1 MSSVDS
7 ALNSSSTLLVI
18 DFIKPVKKDLTEK
31 DIVKYGRISTLVF
44 MVIAA
49 AWAPQI
55 QNFTGLWDYLQQM
68 FSIIVPPIAVIFLV
82 GVFFKRGNGDGAF
95 WTLVIGTLAG
105 IGLFVL
111 EQFDMWHLHY
121 TINVGLMIV
130 LSTVIF
136 VGISLMTPAPDA
148 EKIKL
153 LTYRRELL
161 MEGFE
166 DVPCEGKTTRINK
179 YLSEVGYCS
188 RRAADKLIEQGRVT
202 INGKVP
208 EMGTKIVA
216 GDEVRVDGEPVSG
229 SNEKPVYLAFNKP
242 IGIVCTTDTRVE
254 PDNIVDFI
262 NYPKRIFPIGRLDKP
277 SEGLILLT
285 NDGDI
290 VNKILRARNHHEKEY
305 IVTVDKP
312 ITNSFIEQMQ
322 NGVPILDQV
331 TRKCVVEEITKY
343 QFKIILTQGLN
354 RQIRRMCEYLEYR
367 VKKLKRIRIMN
378 VKLDMPVGRLG
389 FRENRWLQWFVG
401 SYFGFAFTFALYIFL
416 VRFEIMDPS
425 FDYLIDIAIVFFIGM
440 LSFFGFIQP
449 EVFEGKSLKE
459 ILPFIK
465 YKKTGLSPALSI
477 EMKGKLLDIMQKDK
491 PYLNHELRLDDI
503 SRLMNLSR
511 NHSSWN
517 LEEVNWVSKDTT
529 HILKRNKLGIL
540 LITDESYGI
549 IWSPTQDDRIPFKKL
564 SNPTDE
570 EILNGFRSIVFN
582 AGTYIK
588 TDSTMTST
596 STIAKVPGFE
606 GASREGKVVHIEESG
621 NDFNHPNNLV
631 VVQHGDN
638 TYAQYMHLTRDG
650 ARVKIGEQ
658 VTKGQ
663 AIGLSGATGLA
674 GYPHLHFVVTSGSWK
689 YPYSSIPKNFSN
701 TTANENSLQMGPFY
715 KGEVI
720 DVANKKPLVFATL
733 TISDTNISTITNT
746 EGQFALKVPADII
759 EEVNL
764 SVPKNAKIL
773 VQQTLQK
780 KGENYFDDP
789 TLMTAFYRETIKK
802 RKKNVSLSE
811 AVVNIYK
818 TSYTSD
824 RKDAVELYKARKST
838 DYSKL
843 DTVALKLQGGPFN
856 ALFVDLIKY
865 PEYIFDEESIDDYK
879 FIFERS
885 TRVNNKL
892 IYIIGFKQLDGI
904 TDQLYQGKL
913 YIDAENKIL
922 TSAIYS
928 LNITDKEAAS
938 KLFVRRKPKNATVW
952 PTEVAYRVDYREK
965 NGRWYYGY
973 SNVLLEFKVNWDK
986 KLFNSVYS
994 MACEMAIT
1002 DWKKNTNSKLP
1013 KYKDRMK
1020 ASIILNDEALG
1031 FADPD
1036 FWGEYNIIEP
1046 EKSIESA
1053 IKKIKR
1059 QLRRAKS
1066 NGGTSTP

>member
-1 MSSVDS
+1 MIKAKLKMSNKSLS
-7 ALNSSSTLLVI
+7 AMLLVAMLI
-18 DFIKPVKKDLTEK
+18 
-31 DIVKYGRISTLVF
+31 G
-44 MVIAA
+44 
-49 AWAPQI
+49 
-55 QNFTGLWDYLQQM
+55 
-68 FSIIVPPIAVIFLV
+68 
-82 GVFFKRGNGDGAF
+82 
-95 WTLVIGTLAG
+95 VIGTQKA
-105 IGLFVL
+105 
-111 EQFDMWHLHY
+111 
-121 TINVGLMIV
+121 N
-130 LSTVIF
+130 
-136 VGISLMTPAPDA
+136 
-148 EKIKL
+148 
-153 LTYRRELL
+153 
-161 MEGFE
+161 
-166 DVPCEGKTTRINK
+166 
-179 YLSEVGYCS
+179 
-188 RRAADKLIEQGRVT
+188 
-202 INGKVP
+202 
-208 EMGTKIVA
+208 
-216 GDEVRVDGEPVSG
+216 
-229 SNEKPVYLAFNKP
+229 AF
-242 IGIVCTTDTRVE
+242 
-254 PDNIVDFI
+254 F
-262 NYPKRIFPIGRLDKP
+262 
-277 SEGLILLT
+277 
-285 NDGDI
+285 
-290 VNKILRARNHHEKEY
+290 
-305 IVTVDKP
+305 
-312 ITNSFIEQMQ
+312 Q
-322 NGVPILDQV
+322 
-331 TRKCVVEEITKY
+331 
-343 QFKIILTQGLN
+343 
-354 RQIRRMCEYLEYR
+354 
-367 VKKLKRIRIMN
+367 
-378 VKLDMPVGRLG
+378 
-389 FRENRWLQWFVG
+389 
-401 SYFGFAFTFALYIFL
+401 
-416 VRFEIMDPS
+416 
-425 FDYLIDIAIVFFIGM
+425 
-440 LSFFGFIQP
+440 
-449 EVFEGKSLKE
+449 
-459 ILPFIK
+459 
-465 YKKTGLSPALSI
+465 
-477 EMKGKLLDIMQKDK
+477 
-491 PYLNHELRLDDI
+491 
-503 SRLMNLSR
+503 
-511 NHSSWN
+511 
-517 LEEVNWVSKDTT
+517 
-529 HILKRNKLGIL
+529 
-540 LITDESYGI
+540 
-549 IWSPTQDDRIPFKKL
+549 
-564 SNPTDE
+564 
-570 EILNGFRSIVFN
+570 
-582 AGTYIK
+582 
-588 TDSTMTST
+588 
-596 STIAKVPGFE
+596 
-606 GASREGKVVHIEESG
+606 
-621 NDFNHPNNLV
+621 
-631 VVQHGDN
+631 
-638 TYAQYMHLTRDG
+638 
-650 ARVKIGEQ
+650 
-658 VTKGQ
+658 
-663 AIGLSGATGLA
+663 
-674 GYPHLHFVVTSGSWK
+674 
-689 YPYSSIPKNFSN
+689 
-701 TTANENSLQMGPFY
+701 ENSQKQTTFTQY

-759 EEVNL
+759 EGKVIVSFLGYKTRTISLAQFTEKSNKILMEVSVTALTEVNL

-838 DYSKL
+838 DYSRL

-879 FIFERS
+879 FNFERS

-892 IYIIGFKQLDGI
+892 IYIIGFKQLAGI